1 MSTNATYAELAKLM
15 QSMEEDLGLTNLRNS
30 DKKLFACLVLLSEDG
45 QRHVSL
51 KDIKEHALTKDLP
64 SPSLF
69 SSLKRL
75 MNNSIIKKIG
85 SERSATYQLK

>member
-1 MSTNATYAELAKLM
+1 MSANATYAELAKLM
-15 QSMEEDLGLTNLRNS
+15 QSMEEDLGLINFRNS
-30 DKKLFACLVLLSEDG
+30 DKKLFACMVLLSEDG

-51 KDIKEHALTKDLP
+51 KDIKEHALTKALP

-75 MNNSIIKKIG
+75 INNSIIKKIG
-85 SERSATYQLK
+85 SERSATYQLN

>member
-1 MSTNATYAELAKLM
+1 MSAHVTYAQLAKLM

-30 DKKLFACLVLLSEDG
+30 DKKLFACMVLLSEDG

-51 KDIKEHALTKDLP
+51 KDIKEHALTKALP

-75 MNNSIIKKIG
+75 MNNSIIKKVG
-85 SERSATYQLK
+85 SERSATYQLN

>member
-85 SERSATYQLK
+85 SERSATYQLN

>member
-1 MSTNATYAELAKLM
+1 MSSNAIYAELSKLI

-30 DKKLFACLVLLSEDG
+30 DKKLFACMVLLSEDG
-45 QRHVSL
+45 QQHVSL
-51 KDIKEHALTKDLP
+51 KDIKEHALTKALP

-75 MNNSIIKKIG
+75 MNNSIIKKVG
-85 SERSATYQLK
+85 SERSATYQLN

>member
-1 MSTNATYAELAKLM
+1 MSANATYAELAKLM

-30 DKKLFACLVLLSEDG
+30 DKKLFACMVLLSEDG

-51 KDIKEHALTKDLP
+51 RDIKEHALTKRLP

-85 SERSATYQLK
+85 SERSATYQLN

>member
-1 MSTNATYAELAKLM
+1 MSSNAIYAELSKLM

-30 DKKLFACLVLLSEDG
+30 DKKLFACMVLLSEDG

-51 KDIKEHALTKDLP
+51 KDIKEHALTKGLP

-85 SERSATYQLK
+85 SERSATYQLN

>member
-1 MSTNATYAELAKLM
+1 MSANATYAELARLV

-30 DKKLFACLVLLSEDG
+30 DKKLFACIVLLSEDG
-45 QRHVSL
+45 QQHVSL
-51 KDIKEHALTKDLP
+51 KDIKEHALTKALP

-85 SERSATYQLK
+85 SERSATYQLN

>member
-1 MSTNATYAELAKLM
+1 MSANATYAELAKLM

-30 DKKLFACLVLLSEDG
+30 DKKLFACMVLLSEDG

-51 KDIKEHALTKDLP
+51 KDIKEHALTKSLP

-75 MNNSIIKKIG
+75 MNYSIIKKIG
-85 SERSATYQLK
+85 SERSATYQLN

>member
-1 MSTNATYAELAKLM
+1 MSSNATYAELAKLI

-30 DKKLFACLVLLSEDG
+30 DKKLFACMVLLSEDG
-45 QRHVSL
+45 QRNVSL
-51 KDIKEHALTKDLP
+51 KDIKEHALTKGLP

-75 MNNSIIKKIG
+75 MNNSIINKIG
-85 SERSATYQLK
+85 SERSGTYQLK

>member
-1 MSTNATYAELAKLM
+1 MSANATYAELAKLM
-15 QSMEEDLGLTNLRNS
+15 QSLEADLGLTKLRNS
-30 DKKLFACLVLLSEDG
+30 DRKLFACLVLLSEDG

-75 MNNSIIKKIG
+75 MNNNIIKKIG
-85 SERSATYQLK
+85 SERSATYQLN

>member
-1 MSTNATYAELAKLM
+1 MSANATYAELAKLM

-30 DKKLFACLVLLSEDG
+30 DKKLFACMVLLSEDG

-51 KDIKEHALTKDLP
+51 KDIKEHALIKGLP

-85 SERSATYQLK
+85 SERSATYQLN

>member
-51 KDIKEHALTKDLP
+51 KDIKEHTLTKDLP

-75 MNNSIIKKIG
+75 MNNSIIKRIG
-85 SERSATYQLK
+85 SERSATYQLN

>member
-1 MSTNATYAELAKLM
+1 MSANATYAELTRLM

-30 DKKLFACLVLLSEDG
+30 DKKLFACMVLLSEDG
-45 QRHVSL
+45 QQHVSL
-51 KDIKEHALTKDLP
+51 KDIKEHALTKALP

-69 SSLKRL
+69 SSSKRL

-85 SERSATYQLK
+85 SERSGTYQLN

>member
-1 MSTNATYAELAKLM
+1 MSANVTYAELAKLM
-15 QSMEEDLGLTNLRNS
+15 QSMEEDLGLTNLRNA
-30 DKKLFACLVLLSEDG
+30 DKKLFACMVLLSEDG

-51 KDIKEHALTKDLP
+51 KDIKEHALTKALP

-85 SERSATYQLK
+85 SERSATYQLN

>member
-1 MSTNATYAELAKLM
+1 MSASATYAELARLM
-15 QSMEEDLGLTNLRNS
+15 QSMEEDLGLTSLRNS
-30 DKKLFACLVLLSEDG
+30 DKKLFACMVLLSEDG
-45 QRHVSL
+45 QQHVSL
-51 KDIKEHALTKDLP
+51 KDIKEHALTRALP

-85 SERSATYQLK
+85 SERSATYQLN

>member
-30 DKKLFACLVLLSEDG
+30 DKKLFACMVLLSEDG

-51 KDIKEHALTKDLP
+51 KDIKEHALTKALP

-75 MNNSIIKKIG
+75 INNSIIKKIG
-85 SERSATYQLK
+85 SERSGTYKLN

>member
-1 MSTNATYAELAKLM
+1 VSANATYAELARLV

-30 DKKLFACLVLLSEDG
+30 DKKLFACIVLLSEDG
-45 QRHVSL
+45 QQHVSL
-51 KDIKEHALTKDLP
+51 KDIKEHALTKALP

-85 SERSATYQLK
+85 SERSATYQLN

>member
-1 MSTNATYAELAKLM
+1 MSANATYAELAKLM

-30 DKKLFACLVLLSEDG
+30 DKKLFACMVLLSEDG
-45 QRHVSL
+45 QQHVSL
-51 KDIKEHALTKDLP
+51 KDIKEHALTKALP

-75 MNNSIIKKIG
+75 MNSSIIKKIG
-85 SERSATYQLK
+85 SERSATYQLN